1 MSDFITVPTIDH
13 SFELVGTGKFPTV
26 DWLIGVQLVIL
37 FYFRFLI
44 SSPEPQ
50 AHHVSL

>member
-1 MSDFITVPTIDH
+1 MSDFITVPTTNH
-13 SFELVGTGKFPTV
+13 SFELVGTGTFSSV
-26 DWLIGVQLVIL
+26 DWPIGVQLVIL